1 GNGKNNIQVHV
12 DKGKVV
18 EISGPWK
25 QQRDLKANDWKCGHW
40 WENGYVRRLEMPE
53 DADWKNIQAF
63 IYNDIF
69 LEIQIPKFQKG
80 FDHAQGKGVA

>member
-1 GNGKNNIQVHV
+1 MIGRC
-12 DKGKVV
+12 
-18 EISGPWK
+18 S
-25 QQRDLKANDWKCGHW
+25 HW

-69 LEIQIPKFQKG
+69 LEIKMPKIKKG
-80 FDHAQGKGVA
+80 SDHAQG